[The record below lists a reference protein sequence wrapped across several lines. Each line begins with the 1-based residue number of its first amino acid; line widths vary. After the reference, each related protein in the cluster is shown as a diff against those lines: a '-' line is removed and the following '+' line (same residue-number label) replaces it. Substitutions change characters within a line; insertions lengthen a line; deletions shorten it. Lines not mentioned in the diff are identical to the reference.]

1 MGVIL
6 CRTCYKVIVQ
16 VMQKCGKKK
25 VIAFKLEL
33 YLLALFL
40 GQVLKILKN
49 LIGF

>member
-6 CRTCYKVIVQ
+6 CRACYKTIVQ

-25 VIAFKLEL
+25 FVAFKLEL
-33 YLLALFL
+33 CLLALFS